1 LLTTLFLKKA
11 GEAAGEQRGVIK
23 TDLILKGKGKIPNLS
38 PFPLP
43 LFPTSARDS
52 MSGAHKEQLKY
63 LFPVPRS
70 LFLRQ
75 VLYTRKQAL
84 KLMISCV

>member
-43 LFPTSARDS
+43 LIPRGGPPSTFPDFC
-52 MSGAHKEQLKY
+52 K
-63 LFPVPRS
+63 RS
-70 LFLRQ
+70 
-75 VLYTRKQAL
+75 YTPGN
-84 KLMISCV
+84 KL